1 MCERG
6 QDPPVGKCENT
17 RPPLT
22 LTSTTHIL
30 SGGLESVF
38 GGDKQRS
45 FDVPTSSAAAAD
57 APSTTVG
64 AVVAAAASA
73 ADPDRAD
80 LFATGGRVR
89 PGVLVLVNDTDWELW

>member
-1 MCERG
+1 M
-6 QDPPVGKCENT
+6 
-17 RPPLT
+17 
-22 LTSTTHIL
+22 
-30 SGGLESVF
+30 F

-45 FDVPTSSAAAAD
+45 FDVLASSSSAAD

-64 AVVAAAASA
+64 AVVAAAAAA

-80 LFATGGRVR
+80 LFANGGRVR